1 MRRLGVIRKR
11 KVGGMPK
18 HGALG
23 GATSICFRYCASAE
37 NVIYKKGG
45 VGSASAKIKIDNH

>member
-1 MRRLGVIRKR
+1 
-11 KVGGMPK
+11 MPK